1 MVKTQSF
8 QCRACGFHPWSGG
21 TRISHPSQCSQKLKT
36 KKKNLSGIIGHYV
49 HPDMMDYEVH
59 STTYEI
65 FSPKRPSQGIRSNFQ
80 HTEHLEAK
88 ETS

>member
-1 MVKTQSF
+1 MGSIPGQGGLGSHILHNAAKNLKKTN
-8 QCRACGFHPWSGG
+8 
-21 TRISHPSQCSQKLKT
+21 
-36 KKKNLSGIIGHYV
+36 KKNLSGIIGHYV

-59 STTYEI
+59 STTYEV

-80 HTEHLEAK
+80 HTERLEAK